1 MIIAE
6 KLTYELHALWIN
18 YCRNK
23 LAELPNVEIRKW
35 KYRGN
40 VADFCY
46 LDGRKYVSTG
56 IRGRELLPIGRSRE
70 RFNKALD
77 ILMAAWRSK
86 YGNAEIPNL
95 NPHLVTRAINSEL
108 TMDRKFFETV
118 PAGMN
123 KYKGSPDLAYKGVIY
138 KSKSERDIARVYDE
152 LGIEIKYETPI
163 YVNGI
168 LYTPDF
174 CAFSHLTGRCF
185 YHEHQGKMGD
195 GRYRQ
200 DKEKSHRMY
209 SEYGLIEGLDIIYTY
224 EGAGIAFNPENLKYE
239 VTSLI
244 MRNLDCPPEQIT

>member
-40 VADFCY
+40 AADFCY

-86 YGNAEIPNL
+86 YGNAEVPDYD
-95 NPHLVTRAINSEL
+95 PHLVTRAINSEL
-108 TMDRKFFETV
+108 TMDRKYFETV

-163 YVNGI
+163 YVKGMNG
-168 LYTPDF
+168 T
-174 CAFSHLTGRCF
+174 
-185 YHEHQGKMGD
+185 
-195 GRYRQ
+195 
-200 DKEKSHRMY
+200 
-209 SEYGLIEGLDIIYTY
+209 
-224 EGAGIAFNPENLKYE
+224 
-239 VTSLI
+239 
-244 MRNLDCPPEQIT
+244 